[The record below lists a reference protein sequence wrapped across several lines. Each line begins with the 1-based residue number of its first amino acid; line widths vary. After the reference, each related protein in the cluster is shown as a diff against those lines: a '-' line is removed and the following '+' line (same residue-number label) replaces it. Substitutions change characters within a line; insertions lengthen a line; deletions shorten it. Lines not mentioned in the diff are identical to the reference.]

1 MYAGPALPDVR
12 QSLVFRMIHPLEVDG
27 TEGTLAVFWAVGTD
41 EYQALL
47 NELIEASAGE
57 E

>member
-1 MYAGPALPDVR
+1 MT
-12 QSLVFRMIHPLEVDG
+12 HPLEVDG
-27 TEGTLAVFWAVGTD
+27 TEGTLSVFWAVDTD

-47 NELIEASAGE
+47 NEIIEATAGE

>member
-1 MYAGPALPDVR
+1 MT
-12 QSLVFRMIHPLEVDG
+12 HPLEVDG
-27 TEGTLAVFWAVGTD
+27 TEGTLSVFWAVGTD

-47 NELIEASAGE
+47 NEIIEATAGE